1 MKPNYSKAY
10 SGATRKRLSDSE
22 YKNVYKSKGTKR
34 KSPENHLEKVK
45 RQLGHIILD
54 TDFYMNDSY
63 KEFVQSMHNAIG
75 TRKVTKKM
83 EISMDKIVSGYKKWL
98 NDENRLTRYEKKEYV
113 DGAVAKIYLIR
124 TLLAASGYTRNYVA
138 RSEYFL
144 NSVESFLKKSGKLSI
159 KQRKAPNQMYKRFQK
174 KVEKKGISN
183 VQIEMK

>member
-1 MKPNYSKAY
+1 M
-10 SGATRKRLSDSE
+10 D
-22 YKNVYKSKGTKR
+22 TKR
-34 KSPENHLEKVK
+34 KSPEDRIEKIK

-54 TDFYMNDSY
+54 TDFYMNDGY
-63 KEFVQSMHNAIG
+63 KEFVLSMHNAIG

-98 NDENRLTRYEKKEYV
+98 NDENKLTRYEKKEYV
-113 DGAVAKIYLIR
+113 ESPVAKIYLIR
-124 TLLAASGYTRNYVA
+124 TLLASCGYTRNYVS

-159 KQRKAPNQMYKRFQK
+159 KQRKALNQMYKRFQK
-174 KVEKKGISN
+174 KVQKKGISN

>member
-1 MKPNYSKAY
+1 MRPKYSKAY

-45 RQLGHIILD
+45 RQLGHIISD
-54 TDFYMNDSY
+54 TDFYMNDDY
-63 KEFVQSMHNAIG
+63 KEFVLSMHNAIG
-75 TRKVTKKM
+75 TRKVSKKM

-159 KQRKAPNQMYKRFQK
+159 KQRKALNQMYKRFK
-174 KVEKKGISN
+174 KRVEKKGISD